1 MTERK
6 RDYAKE
12 WAQRQGKKPGEPWQN
27 RVPHAAAHDPPPEVA
42 AERDRAYGAP
52 QGRTAELMG
61 DPPQGRSALAK
72 RATEPATSVARHPA
86 RSHPFRWPNG

>member
-1 MTERK
+1 MTDVTAQTVRK
-6 RDYAKE
+6 RDY
-12 WAQRQGKKPGEPWQN
+12 RRRDGHHSPLGTN
-27 RVPHAAAHDPPPEVA
+27 NDPPPEVA